1 MKFNKS
7 VSCQSCANHCD
18 IHQSITK
25 DEHFSAA
32 SLKPL
37 HAYYKKNEHIC
48 KQGSQV
54 THAIYLTKGSA
65 KLYIEGINNRNI
77 TLYILTPNSYI
88 GLLAFF
94 ETPYYSY
101 SVTALEEAEICMIE
115 LDFVKRLYIQNH
127 DFLIRLNQA
136 FGKSVSSIMRK
147 IITLNQK
154 NIRGRIADSLLYL
167 AELNKSDR
175 FSLLLTRKDLGELSA
190 ISEENCVRLLTEFR
204 KEGFIQVE
212 GRHIT
217 LLEKGL
223 LKKISEFG

>member
-1 MKFNKS
+1 MKFNKNI
-7 VSCQSCANHCD
+7 SCKSCDYQCD
-18 IHQSITK
+18 IYHSICE
-25 DEHFSAA
+25 DEKQFSEV
-32 SLKPL
+32 KPI
-37 HAYYKKNEHIC
+37 HGYYKKNQNIC

-54 THAIYLTKGSA
+54 SHAIYLVKGSA

-101 SVTALEEAEICMIE
+101 SVTAIEDTEICMVD
-115 LDFVKRLYIQNH
+115 LDFVKRLYVRNH
-127 DFLIRLNQA
+127 DFLIHLNQA

-167 AELNKSDR
+167 AGLNKSDS
-175 FSLLLTRKDLGELSA
+175 FDLLLTRKELGELSA

-204 KEGFIQVE
+204 KEGIIQVE
-212 GRHIT
+212 GKRISLMEKD
-217 LLEKGL
+217 LLE
-223 LKKISEFG
+223 KISEFG

>member
-1 MKFNKS
+1 MKFNKDI
-7 VSCQSCANHCD
+7 SCHSCGYRCD
-18 IHQSITK
+18 IYRSIAD
-25 DEHFSAA
+25 DERFFEAM
-32 SLKPL
+32 KPVHVL
-37 HAYYKKNEHIC
+37 YKKNQHIC
-48 KQGSQV
+48 RQGSQV
-54 THAIYLTKGSA
+54 SHAIYLVTGSA
-65 KLYIEGINNRNI
+65 KLYIEGINHRNI

-101 SVTALEEAEICMIE
+101 SVTALEETEICMVD
-115 LDFVKRLYIQNH
+115 LDFVKRLYIHNH

-136 FGKSVSSIMRK
+136 FGKSVSSIMNK

-167 AELNKSDR
+167 SDLHESTSFVLR
-175 FSLLLTRKDLGELSA
+175 LTRKELGELSA

-204 KEGFIQVE
+204 KEGIIQVE
-212 GRHIT
+212 GKRIT
-217 LLEKGL
+217 LLEKEL